1 MKKNNKAI
9 ISIFKIL
16 NLLIIGLMIINLIL
30 FSNILLEKYHLFPP
44 YYLTIFIVFIT
55 YIISANGNQF
65 YTIDTK
71 GETITLETERLD
83 LLSIFNSNRKKIDLP
98 KYKLVKYDYKAGLL
112 SKEITIFIKSKK
124 SQNLT
129 KVKFRLA
136 FISNRNIKNILNE
149 LDQIV
154 ENNKLQENREV

>member
-16 NLLIIGLMIINLIL
+16 NLLIIGLIIINLIL